1 MSPTLYENVAPCADE
16 IVERLGPDITAA
28 APLGLGKPNQLLNEL
43 VDRAIQDSSIDL
55 TIWTALTLTKPT
67 WGSDLERRLVE
78 PLSERLFE
86 DYPPISYAKK
96 LQEGELPDNIEIHEF
111 YLPPGEY
118 LDVPVAQQNHRNV
131 NYTHALDEIR
141 RMEIDLLV
149 QMVAIDETRDAPRYN
164 LSCNTDLSSEVIP
177 MLQSQDSSD
186 DAMVVG
192 QVNRNLPVMAGDAP
206 VEADQFDAVVDS
218 PTYDFKLFG
227 TPRRPIN
234 DSDYAIGLRVSS
246 LLRDDGTIQIGIGSL
261 GDAIAHAA
269 ILRHHDNDAYRQ
281 ILDALDGLDEPTAS
295 LIDNWGGLSPFD
307 AGLYGGT
314 ELFTDAYLQ
323 LAEAGILT
331 REVYHDA
338 SIQQVSDE
346 GLADDGSDSFDI
358 ELLDRLRGLGAI
370 HNPLRERDV
379 DYLKKYG
386 VLIDEAVWRGGKIGG
401 GDQFEP
407 ADLKSDDTR
416 ALLEERLLSDQLDG
430 GTVVDAAFF
439 LGSSEFYE
447 RLREIPDDKR
457 EKFAMRSVSFTN
469 QLLCHEQLNRR
480 QRRHARF
487 VNTAM
492 KATVTGSVVSDGLE
506 DNRVV
511 SGVGG
516 QFNFVNMA
524 HELQDGRSIIMV
536 RATRSSGGEV
546 ESNIVWNY
554 GHITIPRHLRD
565 IVVTEYGVADLR
577 GKSDAD
583 VIAAMIEI
591 ADARFQDQ
599 LVEQAKKHGK
609 LPTDYEVPKSARNN
623 TPEQLA
629 EALEPFRRDDTLPE
643 FPFGTELT
651 DTEVTL
657 TRALRQLDDTVSNGL
672 PDADKLGA
680 LRRSISIPDD
690 ATPYLERLDLD
701 APDTLR
707 ERALRHL
714 VTFALIDGNHL
725 Q

>member
-1 MSPTLYENVAPCADE
+1 MSPTEYEDVAACADE
-16 IVERLGPDITAA
+16 IIRRLGPDIDAA
-28 APLGLGKPNQLLNEL
+28 TPLGLGKPNQLLNEL
-43 VDRAIQDSSIDL
+43 VERAAEDPSLDL

-67 WGSDLERRLVE
+67 WQSDLERRLVE
-78 PLSERLFE
+78 PLSDRLFG
-86 DYPPISYAKK
+86 DYPPISYAEK
-96 LQEGELPDNIEIHEF
+96 LRDGELPDNVEIQEF
-111 YLPPGEY
+111 YLAPGEY

-131 NYTHALDEIR
+131 NYTHALDELR
-141 RMEIDLLV
+141 RMELDLLV
-149 QMVAIDETRDAPRYN
+149 QLIGIDESGDGPRYN

-177 MLQSQDSSD
+177 MLQNDDSNDS
-186 DAMVVG
+186 MVVG
-192 QVNRNLPVMAGDAP
+192 QVNRNLPVMAGEGP
-206 VEADQFDAVVDS
+206 VDADQFDAIVDS
-218 PTYDFKLFG
+218 PTYDFQLFG

-234 DSDYAIGLRVSS
+234 DTDYAIGLRVSS

-269 ILRHHDNDAYRQ
+269 TLRHHHNDAYRQ
-281 ILDALDGLDEPTAS
+281 IIDALDGLDEPTAS

-314 ELFTDAYLQ
+314 ELFTDAYLH
-323 LAEAGILT
+323 LADAGILT
-331 REVYHDA
+331 REVYHDS
-338 SIQQVSDE
+338 SIQQVTDE
-346 GLADDGSDSFDI
+346 GLADGESDSFDI
-358 ELLDRLRGLGAI
+358 ELLDRLCALDAI

-379 DYLKKYG
+379 DYLKQHG
-386 VLIDEAVWRGGKIGG
+386 VLVEHAVWREGKIGD
-401 GDQFEP
+401 GDKFEP

-416 ALLEERLLSDQLDG
+416 ALLEKRLLGDQLDG

-447 RLREIPDDKR
+447 RLRQMPAEQR

-492 KATVTGSVVSDGLE
+492 KATLTGGVVSDGLE

-599 LVEQAKKHGK
+599 LVEQAKQHGK
-609 LPTDYEVPKSARNN
+609 LPADYEVPASARNN
-623 TPEQLA
+623 TPDQLA
-629 EALEPFRRDDTLPE
+629 ETLEPFRREDTLPE

-657 TRALRQLDDTVSNGL
+657 TRALRQLDATVSDGL

-680 LRRSISIPDD
+680 LLRSISIPDD
-690 ATPYLERLDLD
+690 ATPYLERLNLD